1 MSRTAVILVVSGAYG
16 VPLLG
21 TAEKLVGPLDLSI
34 IEVGEGETASE
45 LRQRIKQIIERVDL
59 GGSVL
64 LLTDLYGS
72 TPANVCLS
80 LLPEYPESEMIAG
93 INLAMLIKLS
103 TCERTLNAG
112 SIAHELQRTAQRSIQ
127 LGLDFLR
134 KGGPYSD

>member
-1 MSRTAVILVVSGAYG
+1 MILVVSGAYG

-21 TAEKLVGPLDLSI
+21 TAEKLVGPLELSI
-34 IEVGEGETASE
+34 IEVGEEESASD
-45 LRQRIKQIIERVDL
+45 LRQRIGQTIESVVQ

-80 LLPEYPESEMIAG
+80 LLSEYPGSEMIAG

-103 TCERTLNAG
+103 TCERSLNAA

-134 KGGPYSD
+134 NGGRSSD

>member
-1 MSRTAVILVVSGAYG
+1 MILVVSGAYG

-21 TAEKLVGPLDLSI
+21 TAEKLVGPLGLSI
-34 IEVGEGETASE
+34 IEVGEEESAGE
-45 LRQRIKQIIERVDL
+45 LRQRIKEAIEGSAQVD
-59 GGSVL
+59 SVL

-80 LLPEYPESEMIAG
+80 LLSEYPGSEMIAG

-103 TCERTLNAG
+103 TCERSLSAG
-112 SIAHELQRTAQRSIQ
+112 SLAHELQRTAQRSIQ

-134 KGGPYSD
+134 KGGPCSD